1 MAATVHTGKLVG
13 PNNGS
18 PTGYTYNNDTGGNVR
33 VIVYW
38 FYGGAGPANE
48 GLQIRFGD
56 LSGSYCEGT
65 TTNDDVYGKHAQ
77 GTYPSNL
84 GRGTLSLGIPSEFML
99 ADGHGFYV
107 YTSDNAGW
115 CEYNIVTIPE

>member
-1 MAATVHTGKLVG
+1 MTATVHQGKLVG

-18 PTGYTYNNDTGGNVR
+18 PSTYTYTNSTGGNVR

-38 FYGGAGPANE
+38 FYGGAGPANQ
-48 GLQIRFGD
+48 GLNLRFGD

-65 TTNDDVYGKHAQ
+65 TTNDDVYGKYVQ
-77 GTYPSNL
+77 GEYPSNL
-84 GRGTLSLGIPSEFML
+84 GRGTISLGIPSEFML
-99 ADGHGFYV
+99 ANGHGFTV

-115 CEYNIVTIPE
+115 AEYNIVTIPE